1 MAGPRKGGNT
11 KGVPNSGALSIPIF
25 PSPPPFHWP
34 FPKAKR
40 QDVTGIKTK
49 PLLTRR
55 FQWYICYPTVIPKPS
70 IWWAIFQRFV
80 PFDTRSSRRR
90 PSINQSPISSLNG
103 HRKQEYYELQGRD
116 EWTFFVTNI
125 PKKLREKLAH
135 ESLLSWLY
143 NYLTNIA
150 SKNTVRIRHR
160 LHSSRPV
167 CLSINGQFSVIVAS
181 DKFSGAA
188 WPISG

>member
-1 MAGPRKGGNT
+1 MTAENEFKTSTSQRLRFLCCPTVTLSSCNLPHIT
-11 KGVPNSGALSIPIF
+11 VLASVSPALIRIQ
-25 PSPPPFHWP
+25 
-34 FPKAKR
+34 AN
-40 QDVTGIKTK
+40 K
-49 PLLTRR
+49 PLLTHR

-80 PFDTRSSRRR
+80 PFGTHSSRRR
-90 PSINQSPISSLNG
+90 LSINQSPRSSLNG

-150 SKNTVRIRHR
+150 SKNTVRIRHS
-160 LHSSRPV
+160 LLSSRPV
-167 CLSINGQFSVIVAS
+167 WL
-181 DKFSGAA
+181 
-188 WPISG
+188 

>member
-1 MAGPRKGGNT
+1 MLT
-11 KGVPNSGALSIPIF
+11 SLLALSVLLFSLTVKAALTWQAHDRVGTLKVCLTLVPFPIF
-25 PSPPPFHWP
+25 PSPPLFHWP
-34 FPKAKR
+34 FPQAKR

-49 PLLTRR
+49 PLLTHR
-55 FQWYICYPTVIPKPS
+55 FQWYICSPTVIPKPS

-80 PFDTRSSRRR
+80 PFGTRSSRRR
-90 PSINQSPISSLNG
+90 PSINQSLISSLNG

-135 ESLLSWLY
+135 ESLLSWHY

-160 LHSSRPV
+160 LRSSRPV
-167 CLSINGQFSVIVAS
+167 CL
-181 DKFSGAA
+181 
-188 WPISG
+188 